1 MKRCVDEGTLQAYL
15 DGELSQEAARETA
28 AHVAACDAC
37 AAALAEAGD
46 ETAFFASAFAPDA
59 SLAVPTASLRAR
71 LNAAVAQLE
80 AGSAAETRESSGWSF
95 SALVASLSGLFA
107 FTPQR
112 AAAFAGVAAVVVL
125 FVSVF
130 YIDRNGVD
138 DKRHTEIAG
147 ASGQGGGA
155 TPQPTKSPDE
165 PPASASPSPTV
176 TGTVNRS
183 ETGSSPKPKSDAP
196 RRKGTQFTPVPA
208 PKLDRKF
215 DRQFVPGEKEY
226 QSTIANLDKTI
237 KTSGDSILKPSVRAD
252 YERNIAV
259 LDRAIEETRA
269 VALRNPKDKD
279 AARFLLSA
287 YKSKVELM
295 TTVADSAQVATLDR

>member
-71 LNAAVAQLE
+71 LNASVAQLE
-80 AGSAAETRESSGWSF
+80 ASNAADAREPSGWSF
-95 SALVASLSGLFA
+95 GALVASLSGLFA

-130 YIDRNGVD
+130 YIDRRDVN
-138 DKRHTEIAG
+138 DK
-147 ASGQGGGA
+147 SGSEMAVVNHPDGGA
-155 TPQPTKSPDE
+155 TPEPTKSPED
-165 PPASASPSPTV
+165 PPASPDTPPSVAGSKGV
-176 TGTVNRS
+176 TG
-183 ETGSSPKPKSDAP
+183 GGAKPKGDAP
-196 RRKGTQFTPVPA
+196 KRRGTPFTPVPA
-208 PKLDRKF
+208 RKLEQKF
-215 DRQFVPGEKEY
+215 NQQFVPGEKEY

-237 KTSGDSILKPSVRAD
+237 KSSGDSILKPSVRAD

-259 LDRAIEETRA
+259 LNRAIEETRA
-269 VALRNPKDKD
+269 VALKNPKDKD

-287 YKSKVELM
+287 YQSKVELM

>member
-15 DGELSQEAARETA
+15 DGELSQGAARETA

-71 LNAAVAQLE
+71 LNASVAQLE
-80 AGSAAETRESSGWSF
+80 AASAADARESSGWSF

-130 YIDRNGVD
+130 YIDRGDVN
-138 DKRHTEIAG
+138 DK
-147 ASGQGGGA
+147 SGSEMAVVKQPDGGA

-165 PPASASPSPTV
+165 PPASPDTPPSV
-176 TGTVNRS
+176 AGSRGATG
-183 ETGSSPKPKSDAP
+183 GGPKPKGDAP
-196 RRKGTQFTPVPA
+196 RRKEKQFTPVPA

-215 DRQFVPGEKEY
+215 NQQFVPGEKEF

-237 KTSGDSILKPSVRAD
+237 KSSGDSILKPSVRSD

-259 LDRAIEETRA
+259 LDRAIAETRA

-287 YKSKVELM
+287 YQSKVELM

>member
-1 MKRCVDEGTLQAYL
+1 
-15 DGELSQEAARETA
+15 
-28 AHVAACDAC
+28 
-37 AAALAEAGD
+37 
-46 ETAFFASAFAPDA
+46 TAFFASAFAPDA

-71 LNAAVAQLE
+71 LNASIAQLE

-95 SALVASLSGLFA
+95 GALVASLSGLFA

-112 AAAFAGVAAVVVL
+112 AAALAGVAAVVVL

-130 YIDRNGVD
+130 YIDRPGV
-138 DKRHTEIAG
+138 KEEGRSEIAVADG
-147 ASGQGGGA
+147 PDGGPV
-155 TPQPTKSPDE
+155 PQPTKSPDN
-165 PPASASPSPTV
+165 PPASPNTPPGVAGSRGA
-176 TGTVNRS
+176 TG
-183 ETGSSPKPKSDAP
+183 GGPKPKGDAP
-196 RRKGTQFTPVPA
+196 KRRGTPFTPVPA
-208 PKLDRKF
+208 RKLEQKF
-215 DRQFVPGEKEY
+215 NQQFVPGEKEY

-269 VALRNPKDKD
+269 VALKNPKDKD
-279 AARFLLSA
+279 AARFLLTA